1 MFDEVN
7 LELNHPTVKVAMDRL
22 KQKLNSAKAGDC
34 LLLIHGYGSTGKGGE
49 IKKEVVDY
57 LYKLQKAKKI
67 KSVIPGEEFSITTG
81 IGYNYE
87 AIRLRT
93 KHKELESYAFQRNRG
108 VTVIEI

>member
-1 MFDEVN
+1 MFAEVN
-7 LELNHPTVKVAMDRL
+7 LELNHPSVKEAIDRL
-22 KQKLNSAKAGDC
+22 KNKLKSTNKGDC

-49 IKKEVVDY
+49 IKKETIEY
-57 LYKLQKAKKI
+57 LDKLLKDKKI

-93 KHKELESYAFQRNRG
+93 KYKQLESYAFQRNRG
-108 VTVIEI
+108 VTVIEV